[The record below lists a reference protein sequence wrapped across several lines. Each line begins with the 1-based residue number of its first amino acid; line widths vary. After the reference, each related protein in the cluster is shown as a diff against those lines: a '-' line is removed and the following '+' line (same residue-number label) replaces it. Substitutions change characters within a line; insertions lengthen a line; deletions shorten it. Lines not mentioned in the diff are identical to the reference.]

1 MVRQQVAITFRTFAM
16 LLMLAGCAP
25 GSVRQI
31 EAMQRPTGTLK
42 VVLMPM
48 DVRISELTI
57 GGMEEPNAAWTS
69 QAERNIRL
77 AVQDQI
83 RDRAGSFVVST
94 PNLDD
99 PERAKEQE
107 QLVKL
112 HEAVGATILGYRT
125 GVLALPHKH
134 GAFDWTL
141 GPDVKVL
148 QEQYGADY
156 ALFVYVRD
164 SHSSSGRQATQ
175 IAVAILSLGRVY
187 VPGGQ
192 QVGFASLV
200 DLRTGNIAWFNV
212 LARSFGDF
220 RNPADAQDSVAALL
234 SGLPS

>member
-1 MVRQQVAITFRTFAM
+1 MVRLQAAS
-16 LLMLAGCAP
+16 LLRVLIILPMLAGCAT
-25 GSVRQI
+25 GSIRQI
-31 EAMQRPTGTLK
+31 ETMQRPTGTLK

-57 GGMEEPNAAWTS
+57 GGMEEANAAWTS

-77 AVQDQI
+77 AVQDRI
-83 RDRAGSFVVST
+83 RSLGGNFVVST

-99 PERAKEQE
+99 PARAAEQE

-112 HEAVGATILGYRT
+112 HEAVGTTIREYRT
-125 GVLALPHKH
+125 GALRLPHKQ

-141 GPDVKVL
+141 GPDVEML
-148 QEQYGADY
+148 QRQYDADY

-164 SHSSSGRQATQ
+164 SHSSSGRRATQ
-175 IAVAILSLGRVY
+175 VAVAILSLGRVY

-200 DLRTGNIAWFNV
+200 DLRSGDVVWFNV
-212 LARSFGDF
+212 LSRAVGDF
-220 RNPADAQDSVAALL
+220 RNPSDADDFVEALL
-234 SGLPS
+234 SGLPT